1 MNVLIFGAN
10 GKTGKLVVEKALIAG
25 HTVTAFLRTPA
36 EIPNVRVVTG
46 DASNPAAVR
55 AAVTGQQAVVD
66 TIGGKTPWK
75 STMLEQTA
83 ARNIIAAMQAVSA
96 RRIIVV
102 SMMGLGSSRP
112 QAPFWYSS
120 LLMPT
125 FLHGSSADKAA
136 MEAVIMAS
144 DLDYTIVRPPI
155 LTETSAT
162 GSILTPTPPTKA
174 HKITRADLAQF
185 LVDQITGTQYL
196 KQAVVVANS

>member
-25 HTVTAFLRTPA
+25 HTVTAFLRTSA

-120 LLMPT
+120 LLMAT
-125 FLHGSSADKAA
+125 FLHGSTADKAA

>member
-120 LLMPT
+120 LLMAT
-125 FLHGSSADKAA
+125 FLHGSTADKAA